1 VSDLVTLGEDV
12 QIADVPK
19 FLVEWSSPWQ
29 EFRTAIRP
37 ALSRSPEALSG
48 EAPVGLFPYR
58 GMLLS
63 WLFEIA
69 LLILAIMLS
78 ARLEMIRSLV
88 PAAMIKP
95 DVIYFSGNELP
106 RTEDAGGTRAGR
118 SGRGGGHQ
126 AHHPT
131 QTIRVA
137 RGETLRERVVDAPRL
152 NLPKSDT
159 AVANL
164 LAYKPIP
171 GPVPTEGL
179 KSSQRAPQM
188 PVQAIAPAPEVQS
201 EKMRSA
207 QTLTASVV
215 PPAPVA
221 PQRDITAP
229 RIPGNQPI
237 QVVPPPVSAPEK
249 LISQNPRLTLPAPAV
264 VAPPPQ
270 ITREKVVSGPGFGA
284 GEMHSQVVPPPA
296 QVANNAT
303 EHRTFGGMG
312 TNTEVVPPTVELSDS
327 STQRQAPSGLAGNA
341 KVVPPTV
348 QLNGGSTQRQS
359 SHGLGTST
367 AVVPPAPTIS
377 GESSQG
383 RGNRGA
389 GLGGPTDAGVA
400 APPKDTGGSKAGT
413 GVVVSSQPGST
424 RGIPANSS
432 TGALALSPS
441 GGATPGLGG
450 SGGGSSI
457 GRGAD
462 TGSGLSGKDQGAG
475 KNGTGR
481 GSDTKASSGIS
492 PYPGTGGAG
501 NGTTSKPAMPGV
513 SVSGGNG
520 IVTLPSFGSD
530 GAQSTDLGRS
540 TTGKDDRP
548 GITVVAS
555 SRSGGAFNFYGTL
568 KGDKVYTIYIDT
580 NLGTAVMEFAD
591 PNSVGH
597 GGEDLTAPRPMR
609 AYVPGNL
616 KRSRLVIACVL
627 DRTGIV
633 KNAHVL
639 EPSAPEMTAKVMA
652 ALPGWKFSPALRG
665 GQPVEVNAILGFD
678 IDTR

>member
-1 VSDLVTLGEDV
+1 MTLPESIQVND
-12 QIADVPK
+12 APN
-19 FLVEWSSPWQ
+19 FLVEWSSPWH

-37 ALSRSPEALSG
+37 ALSRSPEPLSG

-58 GMLLS
+58 GMLVS
-63 WLFEIA
+63 WLFEAA
-69 LLILAIMLS
+69 LVIVAIMLS
-78 ARLEMIRSLV
+78 ARLAEIRSLE

-118 SGRGGGHQ
+118 SGRSGGHQ

-152 NLPKSDT
+152 NLPKSES

-171 GPVPTEGL
+171 GPAPTEGL

-188 PVQAIAPAPEVQS
+188 PMQAVAPAPEVQS
-201 EKMRSA
+201 DKMRSA

-221 PQRDITAP
+221 PQRDIHSP
-229 RIPGNQPI
+229 RMPGNQPV

-249 LISQNPRLTLPAPAV
+249 LTSQNPRLTLPAPAV

-270 ITREKVVSGPGFGA
+270 ITREKVTAGPGFGA
-284 GEMHSQVVPPPA
+284 DELHSQVVPPPA
-296 QVANNAT
+296 QVASNSKD
-303 EHRTFGGMG
+303 HRNFGGLG
-312 TNTEVVPPTVELSDS
+312 TNTS
-327 STQRQAPSGLAGNA
+327 
-341 KVVPPTV
+341 VVPPTV
-348 QLNGGSTQRQS
+348 QLNDGSMQRHPSNELGGSANVVPPTVQLNNGSTQRQAS
-359 SHGLGTST
+359 AGLGGSA

-377 GESSQG
+377 GGSSQA
-383 RGNRGA
+383 RGNRGT
-389 GLGGPTDAGVA
+389 GLGSPADAGVV
-400 APPKDTGGSKAGT
+400 APPKDTGGSTAGT

-424 RGIPANSS
+424 KGVPANSA

-441 GGATPGLGG
+441 GGPTPGLGG

-457 GRGAD
+457 GRGTD
-462 TGSGLSGKDQGAG
+462 SGSGLAGKDEGAG
-475 KNGTGR
+475 KVGTGR
-481 GSDTKASSGIS
+481 GSDTTARSGIS

-501 NGTTSKPAMPGV
+501 NGNTAKPTMPGV
-513 SVSGGNG
+513 SVSGGSN
-520 IVTLPSFGSD
+520 IVTLPSFGTD
-530 GAQSTDLGRS
+530 GAQPADQGRS
-540 TTGKDDRP
+540 TTHKDDRP

-580 NLGTAVMEFAD
+580 VLGTAVMEFAD

-597 GGEDLTAPRPMR
+597 GGEDLTAPRPIR
-609 AYVPGNL
+609 ASLPANL

-627 DRTGIV
+627 DGSGGL

-639 EPSAPEMTAKVMA
+639 EAGAPEFTSRVMA
-652 ALPGWKFSPALRG
+652 ALPSWKFSPALRG
-665 GQPVEVNAILGFD
+665 SQPVEVNAILGFD

>member
-1 VSDLVTLGEDV
+1 MTLPESV
-12 QIADVPK
+12 QVADVPT
-19 FLVEWSSPWQ
+19 FLVEWSSPWH

-58 GMLLS
+58 GMLVS
-63 WLFEIA
+63 WLFEAA
-69 LLILAIMLS
+69 LVIVAIMLS
-78 ARLEMIRSLV
+78 ARLEEIRSLQ

-118 SGRGGGHQ
+118 SGRSGGHQ

-137 RGETLRERVVDAPRL
+137 RGETLRERVVDAPRI
-152 NLPKSDT
+152 NLPKSDA

-164 LAYKPIP
+164 LAFKPIP
-171 GPVPTEGL
+171 GPAPTEGL
-179 KSSQRAPQM
+179 KSALRAPQM
-188 PVQAIAPAPEVQS
+188 QVQAIAPAPELQAQ
-201 EKMRSA
+201 KLRSA
-207 QTLTASVV
+207 QTLAARVI

-221 PQRDITAP
+221 PQRDITSP
-229 RIPGNQPI
+229 RVPGNQPM

-249 LISQNPRLTLPAPAV
+249 LSSQNPRLTLPAPAV

-270 ITREKVVSGPGFGA
+270 ITREKVSPGPGFGA
-284 GEMHSQVVPPPA
+284 SDLHTQVVPPPA
-296 QVANNAT
+296 QVANNST
-303 EHRTFGGMG
+303 EHRNIGGLG
-312 TNTEVVPPTVELSDS
+312 TNT
-327 STQRQAPSGLAGNA
+327 A
-341 KVVPPTV
+341 VVPPTV
-348 QLNGGSTQRQS
+348 QLNDASMQHHPSTGLSGGANVIPPTVQLSGSSMQRQPA
-359 SHGLGTST
+359 GLGASAT
-367 AVVPPAPTIS
+367 VVPPAPTIS
-377 GESSQG
+377 GGSSQAS
-383 RGNRGA
+383 GNRGM
-389 GLGGPTDAGVA
+389 GLGGPADAAVV
-400 APPKDTGGSKAGT
+400 APPKDAGGSKPGT
-413 GVVVSSQPGST
+413 GVVVSSQPGSKP
-424 RGIPANSS
+424 GVPNSS
-432 TGALALSPS
+432 AGALALSPS
-441 GGATPGLGG
+441 GGTTPGLGG

-457 GRGAD
+457 GRGGD
-462 TGSGLSGKDQGAG
+462 SGSGLAGKDQGAG
-475 KNGTGR
+475 KNDNGR
-481 GSDTKASSGIS
+481 GSDLTAHSGIS

-501 NGTTSKPAMPGV
+501 NGTTTKPAMPGV
-513 SVSGGNG
+513 SVSGGSN

-530 GAQSTDLGRS
+530 GSQPTDPGRS

-591 PNSVGH
+591 PDSVGH

-609 AYVPGNL
+609 AYVPVNL
-616 KRSRLVIACVL
+616 KRSRLVIACIL
-627 DRTGIV
+627 DRTGIL

-665 GQPVEVNAILGFD
+665 NQPVEVNAILGFD